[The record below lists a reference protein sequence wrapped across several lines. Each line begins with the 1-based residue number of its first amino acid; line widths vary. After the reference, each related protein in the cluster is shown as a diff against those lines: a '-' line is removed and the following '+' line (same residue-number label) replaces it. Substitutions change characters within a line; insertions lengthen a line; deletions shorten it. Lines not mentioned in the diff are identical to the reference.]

1 VRVRFILPLKNPT
14 FASLKSATKTSDKL
28 GTASVKS
35 LLIQQSLPAAF
46 GFLVM
51 SVYQL
56 VDVWFVSR
64 YAEGELAI
72 AAITVVLPVTFLI
85 SSFGMAVGVGGAS
98 VLARALGEGSPEK
111 AQKTFNNQILLT
123 LGFVL
128 LFVLMGY
135 VFQTQLLTLF
145 GANTEIMPYA
155 KKYFNILLLGLP
167 FLGWAMMSN
176 NTIRA
181 EGKPKVA
188 MLTMI
193 IPAVSNIVLDY
204 VLILQFDMGLEGAAW
219 ATTTGYMLS
228 GLYTLWFFLS
238 GRSELSFGQGPLR
251 LDFPIVGEIA
261 SIGSITLVRQ
271 SMFSLLAIV
280 LYGQLDKWGQVEYAA
295 TLGESGGSHAI
306 AIYGLIRGFTLFVA
320 FPIIGI
326 MQGLMPIV
334 SYNYGA
340 NNGERV
346 KEGVWLAMQWT
357 TVISLLLLSVIVIFP
372 EELIGI
378 FTEDKD
384 LLAHTPRV
392 LQLIFVSLPVMGIG
406 FIGGAYF
413 QAVGKP
419 IPALVLTLARQ
430 GLFMIPL
437 MFILS
442 SVVGLDGVWASLPA
456 GEILAG
462 IWAAL
467 WLYQEVSKLKDRKS
481 ESTEID
487 TIGT

>member
-1 VRVRFILPLKNPT
+1 M
-14 FASLKSATKTSDKL
+14 
-28 GTASVKS
+28 
-35 LLIQQSLPAAF
+35 QQSLPAAI

-51 SVYQL
+51 SVYQM

-64 YAEGELAI
+64 YAEGEIAI
-72 AAITVVLPVTFLI
+72 AAITVVLPITFLI
-85 SSFGMAVGVGGAS
+85 SSFGMAIGVGGAS
-98 VLARALGEGSPEK
+98 VLARALGEGNETK
-111 AQKTFNNQILLT
+111 AQRTFGNQITLT

-128 LFVLMGY
+128 SFVVLGHLF
-135 VFQTQLLTLF
+135 QDSLLRLF
-145 GANTEIMPYA
+145 GANDEILPYA
-155 KKYFNILLLGLP
+155 KKYFNILILGLP

-176 NTIRA
+176 NAIRA

-193 IPAVSNIVLDY
+193 IPAVSNILLDY
-204 VLILQFDMGLEGAAW
+204 ILIFHMNMGIKGAAW
-219 ATTTGYMLS
+219 ATITGYMLS
-228 GLYTLWFFLS
+228 GGYTLWFFLS
-238 GRSELSFGQGPLR
+238 GRSELSASRETVR
-251 LDFPIVGEIA
+251 LSLPIVKEIA

-271 SMFSLLAIV
+271 SMFSLLAII
-280 LYGQLDKWGQVEYAA
+280 LYSQLDKWGQIEYAS

-340 NNGERV
+340 ENWDRV
-346 KEGVWLAMQWT
+346 KSSIWLAVKAT
-357 TVISLLLLSVIVIFP
+357 TVISIILLSIIVFFP
-372 EELIGI
+372 YKLIGI

-392 LQLIFVSLPVMGIG
+392 LQLIFVSLPVMGVG

-413 QAVGKP
+413 QAIGKP

-430 GLFMIPL
+430 GIFMIPL
-437 MFILS
+437 MYMLSHFI
-442 SVVGLDGVWASLPA
+442 GLDGVWAALPA

-462 IWAAL
+462 MWSGI
-467 WLYQEVSKLKDRKS
+467 WLYLEVNKTK
-481 ESTEID
+481 ESNTSTSQI
-487 TIGT
+487 

>member
-1 VRVRFILPLKNPT
+1 LKKN
-14 FASLKSATKTSDKL
+14 TKTSGKL
-28 GTASVKS
+28 GTESIGK
-35 LLIQQSLPAAF
+35 LLLQQSLPASI

-51 SVYQL
+51 SLYQL

-72 AAITVVLPVTFLI
+72 AAITVVLPITFLI

-98 VLARALGEGSPEK
+98 VLARALGEENPEK
-111 AQKTFNNQILLT
+111 AQKTFSNQILLT
-123 LGFVL
+123 LGFVVS
-128 LFVLMGY
+128 FVLLGY
-135 VFQTQLLTLF
+135 IYQTELLTLF
-145 GANTEIMPYA
+145 GANEEIMPYA
-155 KKYFNILLLGLP
+155 KKYLNILLLGLP

-176 NTIRA
+176 NVIRA

-204 VLILQFDMGLEGAAW
+204 VLILQFDMGIDGAAW
-219 ATTTGYMLS
+219 ATTTGYVLS

-238 GRSELSFGQGPLR
+238 GKSELKLSKSELR
-251 LDFPIVGEIA
+251 FDLPIVKEIT
-261 SIGSITLVRQ
+261 SIGSITLLRQ

-295 TLGESGGSHAI
+295 TLGDSGGSHAI
-306 AIYGLIRGFTLFVA
+306 AVYGLIRGFTLFVA

-334 SYNYGA
+334 SFNYGA
-340 NNGERV
+340 KNGQRV
-346 KEGVWLAMQWT
+346 KDSVWLAIKWT
-357 TVISLLLLSVIVIFP
+357 TGISLLLLSVIVLFP
-372 EELIGI
+372 EDLIAI
-378 FTEDKD
+378 FTEDKY

-392 LQLIFVSLPVMGIG
+392 LKLIFISLPIMGIG

-419 IPALVLTLARQ
+419 IPALILTLARQ
-430 GLFMIPL
+430 GLIMIPL
-437 MFILS
+437 MYILAHFF
-442 SVVGLDGVWASLPA
+442 GLDGVWVSLPA
-456 GEILAG
+456 GEVVAG
-462 IWAAL
+462 VWAAV
-467 WLYQEVSKLKDRKS
+467 WLYMELNKLANAEKKA
-481 ESTEID
+481 
-487 TIGT
+487 